1 MANPT
6 AFVRGVLQMRDRYTK
21 EWWRW
26 RFRMEQ
32 IAGKRC
38 KESFIYFLNGDC
50 SDELLQSKLK
60 GASEA
65 DVTADIDKVVCFFS
79 LSFR

>member
-1 MANPT
+1 
-6 AFVRGVLQMRDRYTK
+6 MRDRYTK

-26 RFRMEQ
+26 RFRGEQ
-32 IAGKRC
+32 IEGKRY

-60 GASEA
+60 GASEG
-65 DVTADIDKVVCFFS
+65 DVTAEIDKVICFFS
-79 LSFR
+79 LSFRYGCF